1 MKLLLAED
9 ERDLSKA
16 IVKILEK
23 NNYSV
28 DAVYDGNDALDYL
41 RSDAYDGAVVDL
53 MMPGLDGISVI
64 KKLRAEN
71 IGTPVLILTAK
82 SEISDK
88 VEGLDCG
95 ANDYMTKP
103 FDSAELLARIRAM
116 TRSRSSQD
124 NKLRMGNV
132 SLDRASFELSSPSGS
147 LRLANK
153 EFQMMEFFMSNPH
166 VIISAERFL
175 EKIWD
180 FDSDAEVNVVWVYIA
195 YLRKKLASLDAD
207 IVIKAVRNAGYSLEN
222 KDDR

>member
-9 ERDLSKA
+9 ERALSKA

-41 RSDAYDGAVVDL
+41 RSDAYDGAVIDL

-64 KKLRAEN
+64 KKLRAED

-132 SLDRASFELSSPSGS
+132 TLDRASFELSSPSGS

-180 FDSDAEVNVVWVYIA
+180 FDSDAEVNVIWVYIA